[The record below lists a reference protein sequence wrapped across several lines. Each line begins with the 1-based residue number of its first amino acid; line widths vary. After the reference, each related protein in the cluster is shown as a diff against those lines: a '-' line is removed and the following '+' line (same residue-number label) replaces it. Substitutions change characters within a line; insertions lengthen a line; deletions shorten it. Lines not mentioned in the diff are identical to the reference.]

1 MGWRLCFSGQ
11 GKLGVPGLPCC
22 FGAQGLMR
30 GLGRALGQVL
40 PGPTPL
46 GRAVPGAGACVI
58 IFPFCSVQLVGCT
71 WFALFWSW
79 YS

>member
-1 MGWRLCFSGQ
+1 
-11 GKLGVPGLPCC
+11 
-22 FGAQGLMR
+22 MR

-40 PGPTPL
+40 PGPKPLGPKPLGPKPLGPTPLRLTPL
-46 GRAVPGAGACVI
+46 GRAVPSAGACVI
-58 IFPFCSVQLVGCT
+58 IFPLCSVQLVGCT